1 MRDDRLQISTDKHR
15 LDVGLIHAFLRDHAP
30 WAKGIARA
38 TVEQAI
44 AGSLCY
50 GAYLGERQV
59 GFARVVTD
67 LATFGYLCDVF
78 VVPECR
84 GRGYARQLMQRM
96 ADEPALGRLRRMV
109 LVTSNA
115 HAVYLPFG
123 FTALEHPE
131 RYMELHRPDI
141 YLKGT

>member
-1 MRDDRLQISTDKHR
+1 MRKPELDISTDKHR
-15 LDVGLIHAFLRDHAP
+15 LDVALIHAFLHDHAP
-30 WAKGIARA
+30 WAKGIPRA

-44 AGSLCY
+44 AGSLCF
-50 GAYLGERQV
+50 GAYLDGRQV

-84 GRGYARQLMQRM
+84 GRGYARQLMQCV
-96 ADEPALGRLRRMV
+96 AAEPALARLRRIV

-115 HAVYLPFG
+115 HPVYRPFG
-123 FTALEHPE
+123 FAALEHPE
-131 RYMELHRPDI
+131 RYMELHRPDV
-141 YLKGT
+141 YQG